1 MSENCVKCKRDLDP
15 NELASYFWKI
25 EAYVCDGCMI
35 KHGSD
40 SQKQIMN
47 KQRLSLK

>member
-1 MSENCVKCKRDLDP
+1 MVEVCVKCKRDLDP

-25 EAYVCDGCMI
+25 EAYVCDGCMQ

-40 SQKQIMN
+40 SQKKIMS
-47 KQRLSLK
+47 KQREPLQ